1 MHNWVETIDPSV
13 TAIQA
18 INQQKQT
25 WSKCFRLLQ
34 QTSLNSIVIKKK
46 KQEIILSA
54 SHSSDESR

>member
-18 INQQKQT
+18 INRQKQT